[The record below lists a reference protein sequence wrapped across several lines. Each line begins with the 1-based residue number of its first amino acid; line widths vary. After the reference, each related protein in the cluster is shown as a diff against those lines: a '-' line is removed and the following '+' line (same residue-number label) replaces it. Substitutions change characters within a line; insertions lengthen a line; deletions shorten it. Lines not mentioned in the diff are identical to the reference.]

1 MSRKL
6 FNGLAL
12 LVVVIVATVFLA
24 TGALAQAAGPA
35 YYISPTGSD
44 QALCTELAPCLTIP
58 RAAALCTGE
67 CTIYLRSGVYYPR
80 QEWQIAGKT
89 GLTITAYPA
98 DIAQG
103 YERPVV
109 DATYAALGALDN
121 ILQISNSHTITVS
134 HIEFR
139 NSSGRGISSSG
150 TSSHVTFDR
159 VWVYKIGERCVGLVG
174 SYITLNSSHVFD
186 CAMNWADFTGG
197 GGWPAAVSS
206 WWKSGTSVP
215 SDHIA
220 IVDTLIQRVHGE
232 GLIFYNVDFGSA
244 LRVTIL
250 EAKSVAAYIDNG
262 TQITI
267 DDLTVNVQDP
277 DYRKNGGRY
286 AHCVQFGSEAQVR
299 AVTAITISNG
309 TFSGCDTGVDFFCY
323 LPATCGYGDVH
334 IYNNRIN
341 ARTCDICIDRAQV
354 VSGQNVVSNNTLE
367 GKLTLAQS
375 GQWRVDNNAFVVF
388 QLTETPTPTATPTYS
403 STAAPTATPT
413 PAAGAVRFAVIGDF
427 GHEESGAADDVA
439 ALVDSWGVD
448 FIITT
453 GDNTYYISGQ
463 HDRGSGQFYHDW
475 IHPYTGGYGAGSPTG
490 ANRFFPT
497 LGNHD
502 WDAGISSWYAFFTL
516 PGNERYYTFTS
527 GPVEFF
533 MLDSDSREPDGNT
546 SNSPQAVWL
555 QNALA
560 ASTAP
565 WQVVAFHHPPFT
577 SGNSHGGSPTRDW
590 PYAAWGADAVFS
602 GHEHLYERLTRY
614 GIPYF
619 VNGFGGR
626 SLYGFA
632 LTPVAGSQVRF
643 NADYGAQLVEADQTS
658 MRFRAI
664 TRAGVLVDDYTIQTG
679 PTATPG
685 PPTATPTPTIT
696 PFPSSTPTPS
706 AVPSAGIFTD
716 GFESGNLAAWAQA
729 VGGADLSAQASAAL
743 AGSFGLRATINDV
756 TGLYVRDNSPANES
770 RYRAEFLFDPNS
782 LAMAISDTHLIF
794 QVNTPT
800 ASVVQLSLQY
810 SATGY
815 RITTQVKD
823 GAGLWQSLAAQ
834 PISDAPHLIEIDWQ
848 AGANGSLALS
858 IDGELKETKA
868 GLANSAHRV
877 DWVRLG
883 PFYGIDAG
891 TSGAEYFDAF
901 ESDRGQTAATPTPTP
916 TWTPT
921 STPSATSS
929 PSASPSPSDTPSS
942 TPSET
947 APATATA
954 TETSTPTLTPT
965 ATPVW
970 VMECPGQVVV
980 IGQTVYCFGG
990 AP

>member
-1 MSRKL
+1 MIRRL
-6 FNGLAL
+6 LVILAL
-12 LVVVIVATVFLA
+12 AV
-24 TGALAQAAGPA
+24 ALAIAGRAQAQGSA
-35 YYISPTGSD
+35 YYIAPTGSD
-44 QALCTELAPCLTIP
+44 QSPCTESAPCASIP
-58 RAAALCTGE
+58 KAVSLCQSD

-80 QEWQIAGKT
+80 SEWQVSNKT

-103 YERPVV
+103 YERPVI
-109 DATYAALGALDN
+109 DATYAPLGQFDS
-121 ILQISNSHTITVS
+121 ILQISNSHTVTVS

-150 TSSHVTFDR
+150 ASSNVTFDR
-159 VWVYKIGERCVGLVG
+159 VWVYQIGERCVGLVG

-206 WWKSGTSVP
+206 WWQSGTSVP

-232 GLIFYNVDFGSA
+232 ALIFYNVDFGSA

-250 EAKSVAAYIDNG
+250 EAKSVAAYLDNA
-262 TQITI
+262 THITI

-277 DYRKNGGRY
+277 AYRKNGGRY

-323 LPATCGYGDVH
+323 LPSTCGYGDVH

-367 GKLTLAQS
+367 GRLTLAQS

-388 QLTETPTPTATPTYS
+388 QLTETPTPTSTPT
-403 STAAPTATPT
+403 PTATPT
-413 PAAGAVRFAVIGDF
+413 AQPGSVRFAVIGDF

-439 ALVDSWGVD
+439 ALVDSWGVE

-453 GDNTYYISGQ
+453 GDNCYYPAGDQ
-463 HDRGSGQFYHDW
+463 MDRCVGQFYADY
-475 IHPYTGGYGAGSPTG
+475 IFPYFGNYGAGSPTG
-490 ANRFFPT
+490 ANRFWPT
-497 LGNHD
+497 MGNHEYEQQVELYY
-502 WDAGISSWYAFFTL
+502 WTYFTL
-516 PGNERYYTFTS
+516 PGNERYYTLRR

-533 MLDSDSREPDGNT
+533 MLNSNSDEPDGNT

-555 QNALA
+555 QNALS

-577 SGNSHGGSPTRDW
+577 SGNNHGGSPTRDW

-602 GHEHLYERLTRY
+602 GHEHLYERLLKF

-626 SLYGFA
+626 SLYTFA

-643 NADYGAQLVEADQTS
+643 NADYGAQLVEADSTS
-658 MRFRAI
+658 MRFRAF
-664 TRAGVLVDDYTIQTG
+664 TRAGVLVDDYRIQTG
-679 PTATPG
+679 PTPTPA

-696 PFPSSTPTPS
+696 PFPSSTPTP
-706 AVPSAGIFTD
+706 APNGIFAD
-716 GFESGNLAAWAQA
+716 GFESGNTSAWAQA
-729 VGGADLSAQASAAL
+729 VGGADLSAQPAAAL
-743 AGSFGLRATINDV
+743 VGAWGLRATINDL

-782 LAMAISDTHLIF
+782 LTMAISDTHLIF
-794 QVNTPT
+794 QANTPT

-810 SATGY
+810 SAGGY
-815 RITTQVKD
+815 RLTTQVKD

-834 PISDAPHLIEIDWQ
+834 PMSDAPHLIEIDWQ

-868 GLANSAHRV
+868 GLANGAHRV
-877 DWVRLG
+877 DWVRIG
-883 PFYGIDAG
+883 PFYGIDAT

-901 ESDRGQTAATPTPTP
+901 ESDRGQTTATPTPTP

-929 PSASPSPSDTPSS
+929 PSASPSPSATPSS

-947 APATATA
+947 ATA
-954 TETSTPTLTPT
+954 TETATLTQTPT
-965 ATPVW
+965 AVW
-970 VMECPGQVVV
+970 VQECAGQVVV
-980 IGQTVYCFGG
+980 VGQTVYCFG
-990 AP
+990 P